1 MAMAFIRVDEGAE
14 AATTP
19 MTSSAGSEDGPAP
32 DSLAQIE
39 QCFIKSAAH
48 LKTIRTQT
56 TVQNNASDPTTHKQT
71 YLSFDINDC
80 NQVRKLVFDDR
91 ASASTA
97 SGQQRANLAINSNTD
112 LGRLIR
118 SQG

>member
-1 MAMAFIRVDEGAE
+1 MAFIGDDEEAE

-19 MTSSAGSEDGPAP
+19 MSSIPGSRPKA

-39 QCFIKSAAH
+39 QYFIKSAGH
-48 LKTIRTQT
+48 LKTIRAERNS
-56 TVQNNASDPTTHKQT
+56 QNNASNPTTHKQI
-71 YLSFDINDC
+71 YLSFDITDC
-80 NQVRKLVFDDR
+80 NQVPKLVFDDR
-91 ASASTA
+91 ASASSA
-97 SGQQRANLAINSNTD
+97 NSQQRANLAINSNTD